1 MGSITT
7 NIKDLYLSED
17 RFISDPE
24 KELSSTKIMELVK
37 TPEMISLDTTG
48 LSLHEPPNF
57 ALRHRTEEDFKEY
70 YKRYNYWVR
79 TLDTVLYQLKHQKS
93 TQFNDLYAIAH
104 DMINYY
110 SQDPN
115 YVLNLMNNRVVGDH
129 DNYVALHSVHVAI
142 LSLGIGM
149 KAQYPTELLL
159 ELVIGAL
166 LHDLGHTK
174 TFKRYMVTEYLES
187 DDIEKYD
194 KHVLVG
200 LALLRNLSQVP
211 LTTAII
217 MLQHHEYY
225 NGAGRIFMSP
235 PERIHEFS
243 SIVQTANTFESRCRF
258 HNPNRS
264 LAFFIK
270 DAKLGHFKKEI
281 QNHLLTL
288 LSLYPIGSYVINEN
302 SEICKVIGANGTQLT
317 APILQ
322 SLFSY
327 KNGKLEVLTARQIY
341 NNTPQ
346 NQSKVVKSIFN
357 TTLLAKLSLGF

>member
-1 MGSITT
+1 MGSIVT

-17 RFISDPE
+17 RFIGDPE

-37 TPEMISLDTTG
+37 SPKNIAIDTSG
-48 LSLHEPPNF
+48 VSLHEPPNF
-57 ALRHRTEEDFKEY
+57 ELRKRSEDDFKEY

-79 TLDTVLYQLKHQKS
+79 TLDTVLYQLKHQES
-93 TQFNDLYAIAH
+93 TQFSDLYSVAQ

-115 YVLNLMNNRVVGDH
+115 YMLNLMNNRVVGDH
-129 DNYVALHSVHVAI
+129 DNYVAIHSVHVAI

-149 KAQYPTELLL
+149 KALYSTEILL

-187 DDIEKYD
+187 SDIEKHD

-217 MLQHHEYY
+217 MLQHHELY

-235 PERIHEFS
+235 PERIHELT
-243 SIVQTANTFESRCRF
+243 SIVQAADTFESRCRF
-258 HNPNRS
+258 HPPNRS

-270 DAKLGHFKKEI
+270 DAQLGHFKKSI

-288 LSLYPIGSYVINEN
+288 LSVYPIGSYVINEN
-302 SEICKVIGANGTQLT
+302 SEICKVIGANNKQIT

-327 KNGKLEVLTARQIY
+327 KKGKLEALSARQTY
-341 NNTPQ
+341 NNTPK
-346 NQSKVVKSIFN
+346 NQAKVVKSIFN
-357 TTLLAKLSLGF
+357 TTLLAKISLGF